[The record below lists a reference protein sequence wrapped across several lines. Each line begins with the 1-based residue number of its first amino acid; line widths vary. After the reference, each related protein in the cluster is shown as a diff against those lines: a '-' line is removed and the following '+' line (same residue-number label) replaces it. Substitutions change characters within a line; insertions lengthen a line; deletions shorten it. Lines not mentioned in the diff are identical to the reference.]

1 MKMQTETV
9 AAPEPEKLPR
19 NLGLAGIWLLAV
31 NGMIGA
37 GIFGLPG
44 GAVRYAGEWS
54 PFIYV
59 VCALLILPILL
70 CFAELASYYRGTGG
84 PIRYVTDAFGSF
96 IGFQAGWLF
105 YVIRVVSF
113 SANSVLLVDSIG
125 YFWPEAAGGSMRLLL
140 LALICFGL
148 TFINVIGNVRA
159 IRSLAILTIAKLFV
173 LIGLVF
179 AGIRLFVMPLT
190 GDAPLPAGELD
201 FGAATFLL
209 IYAYVGFESAVVPAG
224 EARDPARDMP
234 RALLLSLGVVAL
246 LYLAIQL
253 VATAAVPD
261 LATSTTPLL
270 DAAAVLLGP
279 VGAMIL
285 MLGVLASVGGNLVG
299 AIFSSPRISYA
310 LALDGRLPTWFAA
323 VHPRFLTPANSIVVF
338 GVVSFLLAA
347 LGTFIFLAATTILSR
362 LLMYILVCAAV
373 PRLRARFSPQGG
385 FVLPGGQL
393 VPILGIAAS
402 ISLLIEVS
410 RASLLLTAGFV
421 LVGSG
426 LYELTRRQT

>member
-1 MKMQTETV
+1 MKTETV
-9 AAPEPEKLPR
+9 AAPAPEKLPR
-19 NLGLAGIWLLAV
+19 TLGLAGIWLLAV
-31 NGMIGA
+31 NGMVGA

-84 PIRYVTDAFGSF
+84 PIRYATDAFGSF

-105 YVIRVVSF
+105 YVARVVSF
-113 SANSVLLVDSIG
+113 SANSVLLVDSVG
-125 YFWPEAAGGSMRLLL
+125 YFWPEATGGSMRLLP
-140 LALICFGL
+140 LALICLGL
-148 TFINVIGNVRA
+148 TFINVVGNVRA

-190 GDAPLPAGELD
+190 GDAPLPAGERD
-201 FGAATFLL
+201 FGAATLLL

-234 RALLLSLGVVAL
+234 RALLLGLGVVAL

-279 VGAMIL
+279 GGAIIL

-338 GVVSFLLAA
+338 GVVSFLLAV

-373 PRLRARFSPQGG
+373 PRLRARLSPQGG
-385 FVLPGGQL
+385 FILPGGQL

-402 ISLLIEVS
+402 TSLLIEVS
-410 RASLLLTAGFV
+410 RASLLLTAVFV

-426 LYELTRRQT
+426 LYGLTRRQT